1 MRLGF
6 TAVSTEGVTGAL
18 SVISTRT
25 SVPSRAT
32 VTFCTVA
39 VVPFCAAAQEAR
51 TNTAQK
57 CFCTTIIS

>member
-18 SVISTRT
+18 RVISTRT

-32 VTFCTVA
+32 VTFFTVA
-39 VVPFCAAAQEAR
+39 GAAVPFCAVAQEAR
-51 TNTAQK
+51 TNTAQT
-57 CFCTTIIS
+57 CF